1 MEAARLLGARCRGAA
16 QVALPLARP
25 AVAAGTALALMETLA
40 DYGVSSYFGIQTFTA
55 GIYKAWLS
63 MDNRIAA
70 AQLATMLLALVVLL
84 LWLEQPRA
92 AAHALC
98 HRQRGRAGSTEAR
111 PVRLHGR
118 PLALAWLLCAA
129 AGAAGLCAA
138 GGCSCCARW
147 RPTGRCCPGTA
158 LCSGPGTAC
167 AWAHHR
173 RAGGAWR
180 WLLAFACAASPTLT
194 RAWCSWRAGLRRAG
208 RGDRGGPAAA
218 GGLAA
223 GAAPQWGLGA
233 LVTATAGHGVGLS
246 GALLRGGAAVG
257 AKRLCAHPRQPGRFR
272 PHAGRGGLGLLARV
286 HWPLLRR
293 STAAAALLVFVDVM
307 KELPATMVL
316 RPFNTDTLA
325 VVAYQLAR
333 DERLGE
339 AALPSLALVLV
350 GLVPVVLLSRTLRA
364 ASGVAHEEHAVRVG
378 PEPRRMAAQPGHGGE
393 HVARAFG
400 PCRLRRQ
407 PVADAG
413 GHIAVRGELRGDI
426 GMDVR
431 TEVAL
436 AAHEG
441 AAMHEH
447 EQGRALCP
455 LGHEHVHDL
464 ARMRP
469 IGDRLAGLT
478 ASHTGCPQ
486 QRLVQA
492 QHGVARLQDVA
503 GPARAPVP
511 QACVDGR
518 VDCRVLCPRAL
529 SHRGQCSLRR
539 RRTSTRS

>member
-1 MEAARLLGARCRGAA
+1 
-16 QVALPLARP
+16 
-25 AVAAGTALALMETLA
+25 
-40 DYGVSSYFGIQTFTA
+40 
-55 GIYKAWLS
+55 
-63 MDNRIAA
+63 
-70 AQLATMLLALVVLL
+70 
-84 LWLEQPRA
+84 
-92 AAHALC
+92 
-98 HRQRGRAGSTEAR
+98 
-111 PVRLHGR
+111 
-118 PLALAWLLCAA
+118 
-129 AGAAGLCAA
+129 
-138 GGCSCCARW
+138 
-147 RPTGRCCPGTA
+147 
-158 LCSGPGTAC
+158 
-167 AWAHHR
+167 
-173 RAGGAWR
+173 
-180 WLLAFACAASPTLT
+180 
-194 RAWCSWRAGLRRAG
+194 
-208 RGDRGGPAAA
+208 
-218 GGLAA
+218 
-223 GAAPQWGLGA
+223 
-233 LVTATAGHGVGLS
+233 
-246 GALLRGGAAVG
+246 
-257 AKRLCAHPRQPGRFR
+257 
-272 PHAGRGGLGLLARV
+272 
-286 HWPLLRR
+286 
-293 STAAAALLVFVDVM
+293 
-307 KELPATMVL
+307 MVL

-350 GLVPVVLLSRTLRA
+350 GLMPVVLLSRTPAL
-364 ASGVAHEEHAVRVG
+364 
-378 PEPRRMAAQPGHGGE
+378 
-393 HVARAFG
+393 
-400 PCRLRRQ
+400 
-407 PVADAG
+407 
-413 GHIAVRGELRGDI
+413 
-426 GMDVR
+426 
-431 TEVAL
+431 AL